1 MCILLS
7 PGVSWTHPS
16 LSCSL
21 EVSKNQKN
29 SSFCSTGGFRIW
41 PKGFAKDDTGS
52 PSCYRPL
59 AAACSSSMCSKA
71 GRGKKQWFSQ
81 CNFCQMALCLS
92 CQHIP
97 FKGAAP
103 LNHLWLTSPDF
114 CHFWKCPFPPW
125 KREHFQWQKLHQK
138 ESLWTEERL
147 LSLELPLSR
156 IPGQPAPVLLSLM
169 VLTGEKKIPRHIQKL
184 FSRPYD
190 APHSQPFQWCWEG
203 IAMVIKR

>member
-21 EVSKNQKN
+21 EVSKNQKT

-125 KREHFQWQKLHQK
+125 KRAFPV
-138 ESLWTEERL
+138 TETPPERVTVNRGKT
-147 LSLELPLSR
+147 S
-156 IPGQPAPVLLSLM
+156 IPGTPSLQDSWP
-169 VLTGEKKIPRHIQKL
+169 TSTSPSISHGPDWWEKN
-184 FSRPYD
+184 S
-190 APHSQPFQWCWEG
+190 
-203 IAMVIKR
+203 